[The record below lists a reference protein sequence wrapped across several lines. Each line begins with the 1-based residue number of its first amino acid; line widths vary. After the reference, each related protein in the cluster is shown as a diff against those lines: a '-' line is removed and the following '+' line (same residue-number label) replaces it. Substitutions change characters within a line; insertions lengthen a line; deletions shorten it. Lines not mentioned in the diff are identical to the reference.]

1 MARPAFHNRT
11 MFSRGVNAGMI
22 LRYGVAFEPYLAI
35 K

>member
-1 MARPAFHNRT
+1 MVRPAFHNRAAL
-11 MFSRGVNAGMI
+11 SRGVNAGLI